1 MIKSYVFQII
11 FAFIADVIGKNLY
24 IPIINEIIELSKT
37 WGKKLRFVLD
47 FVLKICNFYSI
58 KPSIL

>member
-1 MIKSYVFQII
+1 MIKPYVFQII